1 MTVKELI
8 KALRGMP
15 GDYPVVICD
24 LNSDGDGENMYLPD
38 IMGIDIIDAQN
49 TENSDREEP
58 VVAINYGGIN

>member
-1 MTVKELI
+1 
-8 KALRGMP
+8 MP

-49 TENSDREEP
+49 TEKSDGEEP